1 MHGSGRG
8 REGGVAP
15 VAPVA
20 PGGGAP
26 QVPGEG
32 GGLPRVPG
40 EGGIT
45 PAGPGRGGVAPA
57 APGEGGGIKQAPGEG
72 GVIPSAPGA
81 SGTVP
86 SLPGEGGIAPAA
98 PGEGGFVPSAS
109 VDREFLALERELA
122 VFLRRARAQ
131 SGEMAREVH
140 PELEPAAYGLFV
152 RLDDAGP
159 QRATELAGYFG
170 VGKATMSRQLRALED
185 LGLVA
190 RDPDPADGRA
200 SLVRLTEEGRNRF
213 RRVRDA
219 RRERYVRK
227 LADWDRAEV
236 AELARLLNHFNVR
249 SEG

>member
-1 MHGSGRG
+1 MRA
-8 REGGVAP
+8 GGTT
-15 VAPVA
+15 
-20 PGGGAP
+20 
-26 QVPGEG
+26 GEG
-32 GGLPRVPG
+32 GATPG
-40 EGGIT
+40 RTQGDRAPADRT
-45 PAGPGRGGVAPA
+45 PATSPGGRTGPA
-57 APGEGGGIKQAPGEG
+57 APPDERPA
-72 GVIPSAPGA
+72 
-81 SGTVP
+81 
-86 SLPGEGGIAPAA
+86 LAA
-98 PGEGGFVPSAS
+98 PPAE
-109 VDREFLALERELA
+109 REFLALERELA

-159 QRATELAGYFG
+159 QRATELSGYFG
-170 VGKATMSRQLRALED
+170 VGKATMSRQLRALEQ

-200 SLVRLTEEGRNRF
+200 SLVRLTDEGRDRF
-213 RRVRDA
+213 RHVRDA

-236 AELARLLNHFNVR
+236 AELARLLHHFNQR